1 VRTRRHALLVL
12 STGHAASDLVQGAVP
27 AMLPFMVHQ
36 RGLSYGAAAGLLL
49 AASAASSIVQP
60 LFGAVSD
67 RVHAAWMMPAGAA
80 LGGVGVALAGWAGSY
95 SATLLALLVA
105 GLGVAAF
112 HPEAARFAGY
122 AAEGRAAGMSTFSVG
137 GNIGFALGPILAAP
151 LAIVFGLRGM
161 IGIAIV
167 TGLAAL
173 LLVRELPALEHL
185 RPPSQSRRGAALGSD
200 RWGAFSL
207 IAGAGA
213 LRTGVTFALQAFIP
227 LFVIDRLGGSEAVGA
242 AAVAV
247 LLLAGGAGTLV
258 GGWIAD
264 SFGHRRLVVW
274 SLIVCVPL
282 CLVVPAAGIAAL
294 FVLMVAIGLAMDANY
309 ATIIVLGQSCLPS
322 RVGVA
327 SGITIGLSVG
337 FGAACAWLL
346 GVLADHASLVAALHG
361 TTVLAAAAALLAV
374 AVPRDVGRRAPAA

>member
-1 VRTRRHALLVL
+1 MRTRRHALLVL

-27 AMLPFMVHQ
+27 AMLPFMVEQ

-60 LFGAVSD
+60 LFGLVSD
-67 RVHAAWMMPAGAA
+67 RLRAAWMMPFGAA
-80 LGGVGVALAGWAGSY
+80 LGGIGIALAGWAGSY
-95 SATLLALLVA
+95 PATLLALLVA

-137 GNIGFALGPILAAP
+137 GNIGFALGPILTVP
-151 LAIVFGLRGM
+151 LALAFGLRGM
-161 IGIAIV
+161 IGIAVV
-167 TGLAAL
+167 TALAAVL
-173 LLVRELPALEHL
+173 LMRELPALEHL
-185 RPPSQSRRGAALGSD
+185 RPPAEHRAGAQLGPD

-247 LLLAGGAGTLV
+247 LLLAGAVGTLA
-258 GGWIAD
+258 GGRIAD

-282 CLVVPAAGIAAL
+282 CLVVPAAGVVVL
-294 FVLMVAIGLAMDANY
+294 FVLMAAIGLAMDANY
-309 ATIIVLGQSCLPS
+309 ATIIVLGQACLPS

-337 FGAACAWLL
+337 LGAACASLL
-346 GVLADHASLVAALHG
+346 GVLADNASLVAALHG
-361 TTVLAAAAALLAV
+361 TTLLAAAAAVLAI
-374 AVPRDVGRRAPAA
+374 AVPRDVGRRLPA